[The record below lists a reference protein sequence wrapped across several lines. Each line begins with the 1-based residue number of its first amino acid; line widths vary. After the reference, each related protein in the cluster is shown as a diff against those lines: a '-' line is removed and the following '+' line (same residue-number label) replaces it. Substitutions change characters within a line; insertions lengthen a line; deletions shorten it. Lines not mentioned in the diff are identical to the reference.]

1 MSLAYP
7 HTSVTQQIC
16 SSALRGSRSL
26 RPISSWLLTLRHCTL
41 AFPTSRVSELLVPS
55 WWSKI
60 RKHLASKHIHSEI
73 IGINFD
79 LKLLYLYGSNVSA
92 NTGCGYGHI
101 TGTSCAPSYAN
112 LFLGGWEKTVFVNES
127 LQPFLNQ
134 VLFWHRLIDDL
145 FLIWTGSETSLIE
158 FIELLNINDFNLRFT
173 LSYDPSSVPFLD
185 LRIIKGPNGQIQTDL
200 YR

>member
-1 MSLAYP
+1 M
-7 HTSVTQQIC
+7 
-16 SSALRGSRSL
+16 
-26 RPISSWLLTLRHCTL
+26 
-41 AFPTSRVSELLVPS
+41 
-55 WWSKI
+55 
-60 RKHLASKHIHSEI
+60 
-73 IGINFD
+73 
-79 LKLLYLYGSNVSA
+79 
-92 NTGCGYGHI
+92 
-101 TGTSCAPSYAN
+101 
-112 LFLGGWEKTVFVNES
+112 FVNES